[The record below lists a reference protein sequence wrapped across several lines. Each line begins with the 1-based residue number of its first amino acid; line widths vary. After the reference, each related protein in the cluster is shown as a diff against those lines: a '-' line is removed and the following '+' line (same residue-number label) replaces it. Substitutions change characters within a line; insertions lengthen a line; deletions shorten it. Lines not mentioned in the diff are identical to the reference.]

1 MSNKSGRNELCSC
14 GSNKKFKKCCGQ
26 KELQKKQEK
35 AKAFKLGGFP
45 LSSMGGAAKSLA
57 TRAFKVVKKAEPKP
71 SEEAA
76 QVAAEAQVSTG
87 EQLQFK
93 L

>member
-14 GSNKKFKKCCGQ
+14 GSNKKFKKCCGL
-26 KELQKKQEK
+26 KELHKKQEK

-45 LSSMGGAAKSLA
+45 LSSTGTAAKSLA

-71 SEEAA
+71 VEAEAPVATEA
-76 QVAAEAQVSTG
+76 QVATD